1 MKKGRVLKLWHF
13 GEMFEFFKKNNLL
26 MILTLFFIGGFCFG
40 IYFCSK
46 ETGLFDFSK
55 RYIADYISNRT
66 GYSFISVLFRS
77 FFSSMLFI
85 AVCFISGSSMLGIIL
100 VPFICSVKGLLLGTV
115 AANLYIGNSLNGIA
129 FYAVLILPSAVISVI
144 AIILASKESIWF
156 SLLLARLTFPST
168 SPKNLS
174 FDFKNYC
181 VKYLSISAIC
191 FASALLDGIL
201 SVNFLKSFNI

>member
-100 VPFICSVKGLLLGTV
+100 VPFICSAKGLLLGTI

-174 FDFKNYC
+174 FDFKN
-181 VKYLSISAIC
+181 
-191 FASALLDGIL
+191 
-201 SVNFLKSFNI
+201 

>member
-13 GEMFEFFKKNNLL
+13 GEMFEFIRKNNVL

-40 IYFCSK
+40 IYFCSNK
-46 ETGLFDFSK
+46 DSFLEFSK
-55 RYIADYISNRT
+55 DYINDFLNNRT
-66 GYSFISVLFRS
+66 GHSFISILFSS
-77 FFSSMLFI
+77 FFSSMLFV
-85 AVCFISGSSMLGIIL
+85 ALCFISGSSMLGIIL
-100 VPFICSVKGLLLGTV
+100 VPFICSAKGLLLGTV
-115 AANLYIGNSLNGIA
+115 AANLYFSNSLNGIA
-129 FYAVLILPSAVISVI
+129 FYAVMILPSAVISVI
-144 AIILASKESIWF
+144 AIILASKESISF

-191 FASALLDGIL
+191 FVSALLDTIL
-201 SVNFLKSFNI
+201 SINFLKSFNI